1 MPAFEP
7 ESHTF
12 RSARPSEWVA
22 RFARLLPD
30 GASVLDFACGSGRN
44 LGPFAQRGA
53 RIVAA
58 DRDPAALAAL
68 PVEAERVE
76 ADLEAD
82 PWPFAA
88 RRFDAVVCC
97 NFLHRP
103 RLGLLFGLV
112 APGGLII
119 YETFARGNERYGKP
133 SNPAFLLAPGELLSA
148 AAHNGFEVL
157 AYEHGFT
164 GGGRPA
170 IVQRL
175 CAVRPPFDPER
186 RALVG

>member
-1 MPAFEP
+1 MPAFGSI
-7 ESHTF
+7 SHTLQT
-12 RSARPSEWVA
+12 ARPSDWVA
-22 RFARLLPD
+22 RFAPLVPE
-30 GASVLDFACGSGRN
+30 GASVLDFACGAGRN
-44 LGPFAQRGA
+44 LGAFAQRGA
-53 RIVAA
+53 RILAA
-58 DRDPAALAAL
+58 DRDPSALAAI
-68 PVEAERVE
+68 PVEAERVQT
-76 ADLEAD
+76 DLESE

-112 APGGLII
+112 APGGILI
-119 YETFARGNERYGKP
+119 YETFAQGNERYGRP

-148 AAHNGFEVL
+148 AAHNGFAVI

-170 IVQRL
+170 VVQRL
-175 CAVRPPFDPER
+175 CAARPPFDPER
-186 RALVG
+186 YPLVG